1 MLQKIKFL
9 LAILWGILIFVT
21 AVSVEIAWLTFLIGS
36 VLGVIL
42 MLIFFPTGF
51 LLPFNF
57 IMSFG
62 LFSGIIGNSVLNN
75 MKKSK
80 TNIEDKV
87 IDVEIV
93 QDYSTTNNENKSRY
107 AKRNYQ
113 TEQQSSIMWSIFSP
127 ILGAI
132 SLIFAIFV
140 IVRLSV

>member
-1 MLQKIKFL
+1 
-9 LAILWGILIFVT
+9 
-21 AVSVEIAWLTFLIGS
+21 
-36 VLGVIL
+36 
-42 MLIFFPTGF
+42 
-51 LLPFNF
+51 
-57 IMSFG
+57 MSFG

-80 TNIEDKV
+80 TNIKDKV